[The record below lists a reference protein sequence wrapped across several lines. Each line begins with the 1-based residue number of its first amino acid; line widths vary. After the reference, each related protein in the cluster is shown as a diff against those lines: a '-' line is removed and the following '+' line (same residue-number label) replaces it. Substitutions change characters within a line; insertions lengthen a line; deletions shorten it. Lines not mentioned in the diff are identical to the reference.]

1 MPNTNWNI
9 AWDEIGKHFY
19 ETGVDHVVLYPVSQD
34 GTYPNGVAWNGLT
47 GVDENPDGGEI
58 NDIWADNI
66 KYATFQTPENSKGS
80 ITALMFPPEFYPCLG
95 MAVPDDAPG
104 LAFAGQPHK
113 AFSFVYRT
121 ELGTDA
127 NEKAGYVLHFV
138 YNCKVQPSSKSH
150 STKNEN
156 PDPEEMSW
164 DYSATPVNVTGVTGV
179 TTTASF
185 EVKSTLF
192 TKAQMTALENLIYGT
207 NASGDDAATDPT
219 LPDDPGTIY
228 STLKAAAG
236 G

>member
-1 MPNTNWNI
+1 MSKLV
-9 AWDEIGKHFY
+9 WDQ
-19 ETGVDHVVLYPVSQD
+19 TGEREYSLGVSQCVLFPID
-34 GTYPNGVAWNGLT
+34 ATGHHETGVAWNGLT
-47 GVDENPDGGEI
+47 GVDENPDGGDI

-66 KYATFQTPENSKGS
+66 KYSTFQTPVNHKGS
-80 ITALMFPPEFYPCLG
+80 ITARMFPPEFYPCLG

-104 LAFAGQPHK
+104 LAFAGQPQK

-138 YNCKVQPSSKSH
+138 YNCKVQPSSRSH

-164 DYSATPVNVTGVTGV
+164 DYSATPVNVTGMTGV
-179 TTTASF
+179 TTTAAL

-207 NASGDDAATDPT
+207 NASGDNVATDPT

>member
-1 MPNTNWNI
+1 MSKLV
-9 AWDEIGKHFY
+9 WDQTGEREYNLGVSKCVLFPINATGHH
-19 ETGVDHVVLYPVSQD
+19 ET
-34 GTYPNGVAWNGLT
+34 GVAWNGLT

-66 KYATFQTPENSKGS
+66 KYATFQTPVNHKGS

-104 LAFAGQPHK
+104 LAFAGQPQK

-179 TTTASF
+179 TTTAAF

-192 TKAQMTALENLIYGT
+192 TTAQMTALENLIYGT
-207 NASGDDAATDPT
+207 NASGNDSATDPT

>member
-1 MPNTNWNI
+1 MSKLV
-9 AWDEIGKHFY
+9 WDQ
-19 ETGVDHVVLYPVSQD
+19 TGQREYNLGVSKCVLFPIDAS
-34 GTYPNGVAWNGLT
+34 GHHEAGVAWNGLT
-47 GVDENPDGGEI
+47 GVDENPDGAEI

-66 KYATFQTPENSKGS
+66 KYATFQTPENTKGS

-121 ELGTDA
+121 ELGTDT
-127 NEKAGYVLHFV
+127 NESAGYVLHFV

-179 TTTASF
+179 TTTAAF

-192 TKAQMTALENLIYGT
+192 TDAQMTALENLIYGT
-207 NASGDDAATDPT
+207 DGTGGEGGTSPT

-228 STLKAAAG
+228 STLKAAA
-236 G
+236 